1 MQYKTSD
8 IRTKLNRAVQIR
20 EEKLAEMKFAVVSG
34 QERKKEIRVEMQ
46 KASAACQERRAAALF
61 FEQQQRKAK
70 SVLKGLVMGHDAGM
84 DSKGKTVVMSGTERR
99 QLLSKYFSE
108 LLQFADMRQNMR
120 SLLTD
125 VYLGLLLRMQRAG
138 FYKWKTGR
146 FFHLDAASPRNSA
159 RSSARSSIAS
169 RSGKRRQRRKTDV
182 DAVSMGGVLLKQCE
196 TKRIELQSLL
206 RDTLISTG
214 AVKQKLHLTSLAP
227 DTRDRLTHASKFKEM
242 QEGFDLQKIVEES
255 NMRFLL
261 EGDGCA
267 QENKF
272 ERAKQLYDAQII
284 SIRARTILSKGSKR
298 KTVSIVTRNPQLTPK
313 EIKLLA
319 VCHGR
324 LGKVYLSLSKPSRA
338 IIEFDRQLS
347 LGKEISDQVEEA
359 EGVISIF
366 A

>member
-1 MQYKTSD
+1 
-8 IRTKLNRAVQIR
+8 
-20 EEKLAEMKFAVVSG
+20 MKFAVVTG
-34 QERKKEIRVEMQ
+34 EERKKDIRVDMQ

-61 FEQQQRKAK
+61 FEQQQRKATR
-70 SVLKGLVMGHDAGM
+70 VLKGLVTGK
-84 DSKGKTVVMSGTERR
+84 DSGNDLDGKVLVMSGTERR
-99 QLLSKYFSE
+99 ELMSKYFSE
-108 LLQFADMRQNMR
+108 LLQFTDKRQNMR
-120 SLLTD
+120 ILLTE
-125 VYLGLLLRMQRAG
+125 VYLGLLQRMQRAG

-146 FFHLDAASPRNSA
+146 FFHLDASTSPRNSA

-169 RSGKRRQRRKTDV
+169 RSGKKRRQRRKTAV
-182 DAVSMGGVLLKQCE
+182 DAVSIGGVLLKQCE

-206 RDTLISTG
+206 RDTLINTG

-227 DTRDRLTHASKFKEM
+227 VTRHRLIHASNFKKM

-272 ERAKQLYDAQII
+272 DRAKQLYEAQII
-284 SIRARTILSKGSKR
+284 SIRARTVVSKDSKR
-298 KTVSIVTRNPQLTPK
+298 KTVSLVTRNPQLTPM

-347 LGKEISDQVEEA
+347 LGQEISDQVEEA
-359 EGVISIF
+359 EGNN
-366 A
+366 

>member
-8 IRTKLNRAVQIR
+8 YRKKLSRAVQLQEQR
-20 EEKLAEMKFAVVSG
+20 LAEMKFAVVTG
-34 QERKKEIRVEMQ
+34 EERKKDIRVEMQ

-61 FEQQQRKAK
+61 FEQQQRKATR
-70 SVLKGLVMGHDAGM
+70 VFKGLVTGK
-84 DSKGKTVVMSGTERR
+84 DSENDLDGKVLVMSGTERR
-99 QLLSKYFSE
+99 ELMSKYFSE
-108 LLQFADMRQNMR
+108 LLQFTDKRQNMR
-120 SLLTD
+120 ILLTE
-125 VYLGLLLRMQRAG
+125 VYLGLLQRMQRAG

-146 FFHLDAASPRNSA
+146 FFHLDASASPRNSA

-169 RSGKRRQRRKTDV
+169 RSGKRRQRRKTAV
-182 DAVSMGGVLLKQCE
+182 DAVSIGGVLLKQCE

-206 RDTLISTG
+206 RDTLINTG

-227 DTRDRLTHASKFKEM
+227 VTRHRLIHASNFKEM

-272 ERAKQLYDAQII
+272 DRAKQLYDAQII
-284 SIRARTILSKGSKR
+284 SIRARTVVSIDSKR
-298 KTVSIVTRNPQLTPK
+298 KTVSLVTRNPQLTPK

-324 LGKVYLSLSKPSRA
+324 LGKVFLSLSKPSRA

-347 LGKEISDQVEEA
+347 LGQEISDQVEEA
-359 EGVISIF
+359 DGNN
-366 A
+366 

>member
-1 MQYKTSD
+1 
-8 IRTKLNRAVQIR
+8 
-20 EEKLAEMKFAVVSG
+20 
-34 QERKKEIRVEMQ
+34 
-46 KASAACQERRAAALF
+46 
-61 FEQQQRKAK
+61 
-70 SVLKGLVMGHDAGM
+70 
-84 DSKGKTVVMSGTERR
+84 
-99 QLLSKYFSE
+99 
-108 LLQFADMRQNMR
+108 
-120 SLLTD
+120 
-125 VYLGLLLRMQRAG
+125 
-138 FYKWKTGR
+138 
-146 FFHLDAASPRNSA
+146 
-159 RSSARSSIAS
+159 
-169 RSGKRRQRRKTDV
+169 V
-182 DAVSMGGVLLKQCE
+182 DAVSVGGVLLQQCE

-227 DTRDRLTHASKFKEM
+227 DTRERLTHASKFKEM

-284 SIRARTILSKGSKR
+284 SIRARTIVSKGSKR
-298 KTVSIVTRNPQLTPK
+298 KAVSIVTRNPQLTAK

-359 EGVISIF
+359 EGDISILTGVVTDYSF
-366 A
+366 FFVILVAYFGLGSGYLSSFDYDNAMRYLYYAKSRFEYVGNIPRYCGTLRVLSDCYSRLNKPAQAAEFKAQYEELEDVLRSKLSTIDFKLNDLRAR